1 MSEILK
7 NKVSSQIVGHLINAE
22 LSAKEA
28 VEVLEE
34 SKNVFLGRSYH
45 INSKKKADLGGNN
58 K

>member
-45 INSKKKADLGGNN
+45 INSKKKAD
-58 K
+58 